1 MKVMIELETMDD
13 IKRFTEKV
21 NTVKSDVRL
30 SGFDE
35 NGKPWDLSAKSLL
48 GVFALSS
55 YISKKKH
62 TVDHIDWNVLYCEC
76 EEEIYFLIKEFVK
89 EG

>member
-1 MKVMIELETMDD
+1 MIELETMDD

-21 NTVKSDVRL
+21 STVKADVRL
-30 SGFDE
+30 LGFDE

-48 GVFALSS
+48 GAFALSS
-55 YISKKKH
+55 YISKKKY
-62 TVDHIDWNVLYCEC
+62 TVNHIDWNVLYCEC
-76 EEEIYFLIKEFVK
+76 EENIHFLIKEFVK